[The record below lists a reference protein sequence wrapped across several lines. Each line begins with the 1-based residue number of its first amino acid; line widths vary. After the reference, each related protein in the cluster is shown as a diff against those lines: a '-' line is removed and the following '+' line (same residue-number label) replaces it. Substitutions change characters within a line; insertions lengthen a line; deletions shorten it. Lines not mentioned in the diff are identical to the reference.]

1 MGNDREWGRPGF
13 KALKVDTVVLL
24 ESCGHMGILHDSGS
38 CDFDITRVGEDFQ
51 KG

>member
-1 MGNDREWGRPGF
+1 MGIDRERDRPGL

-38 CDFDITRVGEDFQ
+38 NFDITTVGEDFQ